1 METRDKLLILIV
13 GAWIVAA
20 VYFKITTDR
29 MFSRMDEIEEEQVT
43 HIQQVNSEF
52 RGDLRTLNLQFIG
65 RGKHMR
71 RAQEDI
77 KDNTQL
83 INHVTDSLSRRIET
97 VQLNLEAHSRSAD
110 TRFRGVGDDIKAQ
123 EERFSSFRRLS
134 NRQLG
139 DLDQRLTTA
148 EKDIVNLNE
157 RVPPKEE
164 EGKE

>member
-13 GAWIVAA
+13 GAWVVAA
-20 VYFKITTDR
+20 VYFKITADR
-29 MFSRMDEIEEEQVT
+29 MFGRMDEIEQEQVT
-43 HIQQVNSEF
+43 HVEQVNGEF
-52 RGDLRTLNLQFIG
+52 RDDLKTLNLQFIG
-65 RGKHMR
+65 RGKHMKT
-71 RAQEDI
+71 AQEDI

-110 TRFRGVGDDIKAQ
+110 TRFREVGDDIDAQ
-123 EERFSSFRRLS
+123 AERFSSFRRLA

-148 EKDIVNLNE
+148 EKDIADLNE

-164 EGKE
+164 GKQ